1 MYAILSFAG
10 FVLAKI
16 GDRGQELVAGC
27 LSFLIFDALRFRR
40 KLILRNIG
48 TAFPE
53 MPEPEKIKT
62 GRNSLYHFFL
72 SIFEFL
78 ASRHVDIT
86 RRVTVKNPEL
96 VQDILSRGQGMY
108 AVVSHMGNWEAFGA
122 AMTRKVARSHVIVK
136 RVGGESTNRFV
147 EDTRRQNDFI
157 TVRRARKGDGF
168 AAIRDALSANEIVG
182 FVMDQARPGEPKLP
196 FFGVPAKTNTSLAAI
211 WRRCP
216 APLVPAFIHRIP
228 GTRDMQ
234 IEFMPELKLE
244 SSDNASADVL
254 DHSTRLN
261 GAIESII
268 RRYPE
273 QYFWLHARWK

>member
-1 MYAILSFAG
+1 MYSILSIAG
-10 FVLAKI
+10 FVFAKI
-16 GDRGQELVAGC
+16 GDKGQELAASC
-27 LSFLIFDALRFRR
+27 LSVLIFDVLRFRR

-48 TAFPE
+48 TAFPK
-53 MPEPEKIKT
+53 MPDASKIKT
-62 GRNSLYHFFL
+62 GRASLYHFFL

-78 ASRHVDIT
+78 ASRHTDIT
-86 RRVTVKNPEL
+86 RRVSVKNPEV
-96 VQDILSRGQGMY
+96 VQEVLARGQGMY

-147 EDTRRQNDFI
+147 EETRRQNDFI
-157 TVRRARKGDGF
+157 AVKRSRKGDGF

-234 IEFMPELKLE
+234 IEFMPELKLD
-244 SSDNASADVL
+244 STDNAAADVL
-254 DHSTRLN
+254 EHSTSFN
-261 GAIESII
+261 SAIESII

>member
-1 MYAILSFAG
+1 MYVVLSAAG
-10 FVLAKI
+10 YLLAKI
-16 GDRGQELVAGC
+16 GDKGQEFTAQLLA
-27 LSFLIFDALRFRR
+27 LLAFDVFRFRR

-48 TAFPE
+48 IAFPE
-53 MPEPEKIKT
+53 MPFNDRIRT
-62 GRNSLYHFFL
+62 GRASLYHFFL
-72 SIFEFL
+72 SIVEFL
-78 ASRHVDIT
+78 ASRHTDIT

-96 VQDILSRGQGMY
+96 AQEILSRGQGMY

-122 AMTRKVARSHVIVK
+122 AMTRKVRRSHVIVK

-147 EDTRRQNDFI
+147 EETRRKNDFV
-157 TVRRARKGDGF
+157 TVKRTRKGDGF
-168 AAIRDALSANEIVG
+168 IAIRDALAANEIVG

-216 APLVPAFIHRIP
+216 APMIPAFIHRIP
-228 GTRDMQ
+228 GSRDMQ
-234 IEFMPELKLE
+234 IEFMPEITLTVSADA
-244 SSDNASADVL
+244 SSDIL

-261 GAIESII
+261 AAVESII
-268 RRYPE
+268 RRFPD